1 MKLNIKDVLYWMDAI
16 RGSNNKYKTLE
27 SFWKGQISS
36 KVWLIEQLNDII
48 KPVNA
53 NVLVCGG
60 WYGVMATL
68 LFNSN
73 IKVNN
78 VRSIDI
84 DPECKPIALNMN
96 KHYEINGKFKAETC
110 NMLDFKNYKDYDI
123 IINTVCE
130 HMSWDQYYKWL
141 ENIPKDK
148 LIILQSNNFIEH
160 NEHISCVFSV
170 EAFKEKCGLTNIL
183 YSGKLELPKYERYM
197 VIGKKNG
204 V

>member
-16 RGSNNKYKTLE
+16 RGSDDKYKTLE

-36 KVWLIEQLNDII
+36 KVWLIEQLNEII
-48 KPVNA
+48 RPVNA

-84 DPECKPIALNMN
+84 DPGCKPIALNMN

-110 NMLDFKNYKDYDI
+110 NMLDFKNYNDYDM

-130 HMSWDQYYKWL
+130 HMAWDDYYKWL
-141 ENIPKDK
+141 DKIPKDR
-148 LIILQSNNFIEH
+148 LIILQSNNFTGH
-160 NEHISCVFSV
+160 KEHINCSDSLKD
-170 EAFKEKCGLTNIL
+170 FKWKSKLNRVWYEGT
-183 YSGKLELPKYERYM
+183 LELPKYDRYM
-197 VIGKKNG
+197 LIGRK
-204 V
+204 